1 MGDLI
6 IKKIVETSFGFLP
19 YLIAFSIISYVVKS
33 RPGLFNDLTPTR
45 ERAQAE
51 KILSWSGLLMMLVIS
66 VELYLT
72 PNDLFTASEAYWLNI
87 LPLVWLAL
95 TLYRKDIPGDR
106 TATNVGIWTLAPYA
120 AYALSPKEMPGS
132 TWLIL
137 CLFGAAFLVGI
148 WRDGKRPA

>member
-1 MGDLI
+1 MDLI
-6 IKKIVETSFGFLP
+6 IEKVVVTLFSFLP
-19 YLIAFSIISYVVKS
+19 YLIVFSIISYVVKS

-45 ERAQAE
+45 ERSQAE
-51 KILSWSGLLMMLVIS
+51 KILSWSGLLVMLVIL

-72 PNDLFTASEAYWLNI
+72 QNDLFTASEAYWLNI
-87 LPLVWLAL
+87 LPLVWLTL

-132 TWLIL
+132 TWLSL
-137 CLFGAAFLVGI
+137 CLFGAAFLVGT
-148 WRDGKRPA
+148 WRDAKRPA

>member
-1 MGDLI
+1 MAIYIYIGIFILVLRFI
-6 IKKIVETSFGFLP
+6 IERRRLP
-19 YLIAFSIISYVVKS
+19 RLDVPAARERTLPENLLSWTGLLLTILIA
-33 RPGLFNDLTPTR
+33 
-45 ERAQAE
+45 
-51 KILSWSGLLMMLVIS
+51 

-72 PNDLFTASEAYWLNI
+72 EYAWLTSADAYWLNI
-87 LPLVWLAL
+87 LPLMWLGL
-95 TLYRKDIPGDR
+95 TFFRKDIPGDR

-132 TWLIL
+132 TWLSL

>member
-1 MGDLI
+1 MTIYIGIFILVLRFI
-6 IKKIVETSFGFLP
+6 IERRRLP
-19 YLIAFSIISYVVKS
+19 RLDV
-33 RPGLFNDLTPTR
+33 PTAR
-45 ERAQAE
+45 ERTLPE
-51 KILSWSGLLMMLVIS
+51 NLLSWSGMLLTILIA

-72 PNDLFTASEAYWLNI
+72 EYAWLTSADAYWLNI
-87 LPLVWLAL
+87 LPLMWLGL
-95 TLYRKDIPGDR
+95 TFFRKDIPGDR

-132 TWLIL
+132 TWLSL

>member
-19 YLIAFSIISYVVKS
+19 YLIAFSIISYVVKR

-132 TWLIL
+132 TWLSL

>member
-1 MGDLI
+1 VGDLI

-72 PNDLFTASEAYWLNI
+72 QNDLFTASEAYWLNI

-120 AYALSPKEMPGS
+120 AYALSPKEMPES
-132 TWLIL
+132 TWLSL
-137 CLFGAAFLVGI
+137 CLFGAAFFNGI
-148 WRDGKRPA
+148 LRDAKRPA

>member
-72 PNDLFTASEAYWLNI
+72 QNDLFTASEAYWLNI

-132 TWLIL
+132 TWLSL
-137 CLFGAAFLVGI
+137 CLFGAAFLIGI
-148 WRDGKRPA
+148 LRDAKQPA

>member
-6 IKKIVETSFGFLP
+6 IKKIVETLFGFLP
-19 YLIAFSIISYVVKS
+19 YLIAFSIISYAVKS

-95 TLYRKDIPGDR
+95 TVYRKDIPGDR

-120 AYALSPKEMPGS
+120 AYALSPKEMPES
-132 TWLIL
+132 TWLSL
-137 CLFGAAFLVGI
+137 CLFGAAFLVGTL
-148 WRDGKRPA
+148 RDAKRPV

>member
-6 IKKIVETSFGFLP
+6 IKKVVETSFGFLP

-72 PNDLFTASEAYWLNI
+72 QNDLFTASEAYWLNI

-120 AYALSPKEMPGS
+120 AYALSPKEMPES
-132 TWLIL
+132 TWLSL
-137 CLFGAAFLVGI
+137 CLFGAAFLVGTS
-148 WRDGKRPA
+148 RDMHRPA